1 MLFYTKPARMSSVF
15 SHFFHLCG
23 GFFAAFYGK
32 SAKLG
37 RGAARGRTK
46 RAPSLNINSKLGRS
60 LSMLFKRGFAPVSDR
75 GRSFAVRPCRILN
88 QIFNRIFS
96 RLLYRILYQPLNRQL
111 NQPLNRCLNRPSNH
125 RLNQLLNRRLN
136 RQFAVDAFLG
146 KKALKVFKSPCDT
159 ADTVLRALVFKRDI
173 AVVACPL

>member
-46 RAPSLNINSKLGRS
+46 RAPSLNIKSKLGRS
-60 LSMLFKRGFAPVSDR
+60 LNMLFKMGFAPLSHKVTELC
-75 GRSFAVRPCRILN
+75 RPCRILN

-96 RLLYRILYQPLNRQL
+96 RLLYRTLY
-111 NQPLNRCLNRPSNH
+111 QPLNRCLNRPSNH
-125 RLNQLLNRRLN
+125 RLNQRLNRRLN

>member
-15 SHFFHLCG
+15 SHFFLICG

-32 SAKLG
+32 SAKFG
-37 RGAARGRTK
+37 RGCRREKTK
-46 RAPSLNINSKLGRS
+46 RAPSLNINSKPGRS
-60 LSMLFKRGFAPVSDR
+60 LNMLFKRGFAPLSDR
-75 GRSFAVRPCRILN
+75 VTELCRPCRVLN

-96 RLLYRILYQPLNRQL
+96 RLLYRTLYQPLNRRL
-111 NQPLNRCLNRPSNH
+111 NQPLNCCLNQPSNH

-146 KKALKVFKSPCDT
+146 KKAFKVFKSPRDT
-159 ADTVLRALVFKRDI
+159 ADTVLRTLVFKRDI